1 MSDKPIKILLVE
13 DNPADANLIKG
24 MLAEATT
31 VRFDLSQVMR
41 LSKAQKSLAEKSFDI
56 IILDLSLPDGQ
67 GLDTVVQTRIAAP
80 GIPIIVMSG
89 LKDEEMAI
97 KAVHEGAQDYL
108 VKGHVDSD
116 ILIRSIRYAIERKHA
131 EEELQRARDE
141 LEKKVEERTVEL
153 AKTNRALMMLNECN
167 RVIVHAANESEFL
180 RDICRITVDIGG
192 YRMAWIG
199 FAEGDEE
206 KTVRPMAQAGY
217 EERYLKTV
225 NITWADTERGQGPT
239 GSAIRTGKA
248 CIVQNI
254 LNDSNFAPW
263 RAEASRRGYA
273 SSIAVPLVAE
283 GQTIGVLNIYAVEP
297 DAFEDEEVGLLTEL
311 ADNVAYAISAIRNRN
326 ERRQMLT
333 RLRDTVTAL
342 QKSEKKYRILI
353 EQASDGIFILDHQG
367 NIIDVNSM
375 ACQMLEFNREELFR
389 LNLRDLIPAE
399 DLIAVPLRI
408 DEVISGEKVVIE
420 RRFCRKDK
428 KLISV
433 EVSEKMLE
441 DGRLQIIV
449 RDIAERKRAEELL
462 RKSEASLSMA
472 QRIAH
477 LGNWEWDLRTNKLQ
491 WSDEIYRIFGLN
503 PQEFGATYDAFLNS
517 VHPDDR
523 EFVKKAVNEAL
534 YGMPYSIDH
543 RIILPDGTVRIV
555 HEQGEVTFGESGEP
569 VRMFGTVHD
578 ITERKEAENA
588 LQDSREKYSA
598 IVEGF
603 VGFIYIYSENYDI
616 EFMNER
622 LIERIGYN
630 AIGQKCYKALHNL
643 EDICQWCETNKIK
656 KEGIVRG
663 EIRDQKD
670 NRWYYVV
677 NTPIHN
683 QDGSISR
690 MAMIQ
695 DITEKKENEMR
706 LIMSERLAAL
716 GEMASGIAHEI
727 NNPLASIAACAEG
740 LLNRLRKGRSDP
752 QVFENYLKIIDEE
765 VIRCKSITTSMLSF
779 VRKTTYEKK
788 NVDIN
793 YILDK
798 TLELISFQ
806 GRLKDVEVIKDYKEI
821 PMIYGSEG
829 ELRQVFLAIIVNAL
843 DAIGDRGTITLE
855 TGIILSN
862 PSLEK
867 KSGEMVFIK
876 VSDTGPGIPSEVISR
891 IFDPFFTTKSEK
903 GGTGLGLSIASKII
917 ADNNGNIDV
926 TSEEGK
932 GTTFKITLPV

>member
-13 DNPADANLIKG
+13 DNPADANLIKE
-24 MLAEATT
+24 MLADATT
-31 VRFDLSQVMR
+31 VRFDITHVMR
-41 LSKAQKSLAEKSFDI
+41 LDKAERSLAGKSFDV

-67 GLDTVVQTRIAAP
+67 GLDTFVQTRIAAP

-89 LKDEEMAI
+89 LRDEETAI
-97 KAVHEGAQDYL
+97 KAVQEGAQDYL

-131 EEELQRARDE
+131 EEELQWARDE
-141 LEKKVEERTVEL
+141 LEKRVKERTVALEKEHAFRETIEESIL
-153 AKTNRALMMLNECN
+153 AGIAAVDLDGRQTYVNRAFCQM
-167 RVIVHAANESEFL
+167 VGWSEEELIGATPPFVYWPSDEIGDIMKAFRATLEGNIPYGGFELRFKRRNGEIFYVLVLVSPL
-180 RDICRITVDIGG
+180 RDSQGRAVGWVASVGDITA
-192 YRMAWIG
+192 R
-199 FAEGDEE
+199 
-206 KTVRPMAQAGY
+206 
-217 EERYLKTV
+217 
-225 NITWADTERGQGPT
+225 
-239 GSAIRTGKA
+239 
-248 CIVQNI
+248 
-254 LNDSNFAPW
+254 
-263 RAEASRRGYA
+263 
-273 SSIAVPLVAE
+273 
-283 GQTIGVLNIYAVEP
+283 
-297 DAFEDEEVGLLTEL
+297 
-311 ADNVAYAISAIRNRN
+311 
-326 ERRQMLT
+326 
-333 RLRDTVTAL
+333 
-342 QKSEKKYRILI
+342 KK
-353 EQASDGIFILDHQG
+353 
-367 NIIDVNSM
+367 
-375 ACQMLEFNREELFR
+375 
-389 LNLRDLIPAE
+389 
-399 DLIAVPLRI
+399 
-408 DEVISGEKVVIE
+408 
-420 RRFCRKDK
+420 
-428 KLISV
+428 
-433 EVSEKMLE
+433 
-441 DGRLQIIV
+441 
-449 RDIAERKRAEELL
+449 AEEAL

-477 LGNWEWDLRTNKLQ
+477 LGNWEWDLRTNKLY
-491 WSDEIYRIFGLN
+491 WSDEIYRIFGLT
-503 PQEFGATYDAFLNS
+503 PQEFGATYEAFLNS

-543 RIILPDGTVRIV
+543 RIILPDCTVRIV

-569 VRMFGTVHD
+569 IRMFGTVHD
-578 ITERKEAENA
+578 ITERKEAEKA

-598 IVEGF
+598 IVKGF
-603 VGFIYIYSENYDI
+603 DGFIYIYSENHDL

-630 AIGQKCYKALHNL
+630 AIGQKCYKALDDL
-643 EDICQWCETNKIK
+643 EDICQWCETDKIK
-656 KEGIVRG
+656 KGGIVRG

-695 DITEKKENEMR
+695 DITEKKENEIR

-716 GEMASGIAHEI
+716 GQMASGIAHEI

-740 LLNRLRKGRSDP
+740 LLNRLRKGRSDI

-765 VIRCKSITTSMLSF
+765 VIRCKGITTSMLSF
-779 VRKTTYEKK
+779 VKETTYEKK

-806 GRLKDVEVIKDYKEI
+806 GRLKDVEVIKEYKEI

-829 ELRQVFLAIIVNAL
+829 ELRQVFLIFVMNAL
-843 DAIGDRGTITLE
+843 DAMEDRGTITLE
-855 TGIILSN
+855 TGIISPN

-867 KSGEMVFIK
+867 KGRGKVFIK
-876 VSDTGPGIPSEVISR
+876 VSDTGSGIPSEFIGR

-917 ADNNGNIDV
+917 SDNNGNIDL
-926 TSEEGK
+926 TSQEGK